1 MSYRKRHVKS
11 KIHRIRPRKSV
22 FKKLWFWI
30 IILVLTIVSA
40 GFYLLFFY
48 SGLQVKNIVV
58 LGNEKIKT
66 QDLEELAFNNADI
79 NLLSFWNIKI
89 VSRSILFVDIDKI
102 NNDILKKYSVVENAK
117 ISKKLP
123 ETLTLDITERKPI
136 GAFCPSAGA
145 STELSRMSSGQAV
158 DQCFS
163 IDNSGVIFGSA
174 GAVPENT
181 TIVRQLFNSGQVFTG
196 EQVVAENIISAIYK
210 IRKSLKDNFQIDL
223 KEVLITSPLRI
234 NVKTNE
240 NWQIYF
246 DLAPASDI
254 GSQITK
260 LNLLLSD
267 EISADKR
274 KNLRYVDLRPKDKA
288 IVCDNSTCGE

>member
-1 MSYRKRHVKS
+1 MSYRKKHVKN
-11 KIHRIRPRKSV
+11 KIHSIKPKKSV

-123 ETLTLDITERKPI
+123 ETLTLNITERKPM
-136 GAFCPSAGA
+136 GVFCG
-145 STELSRMSSGQAV
+145 T
-158 DQCFS
+158 DNQCFS
-163 IDNSGVIFGSA
+163 IDNSGVVFGPA

-181 TIVRQLFNSGQVFTG
+181 TIVRQPFNNGQVFSG